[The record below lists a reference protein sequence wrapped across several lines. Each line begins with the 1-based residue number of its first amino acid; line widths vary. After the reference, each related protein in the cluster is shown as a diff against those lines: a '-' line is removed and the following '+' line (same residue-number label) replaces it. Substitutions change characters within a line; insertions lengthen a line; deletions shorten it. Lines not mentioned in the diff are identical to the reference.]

1 MALSTMSWASLR
13 RQIVILAGVL
23 LFAFAVA
30 ALVRP
35 EQAVSGSDWTVLA
48 TQGEVKWRET
58 AGQGN
63 WRHLMRNARL
73 PDGAEIRSGSDG
85 GAVVAKGL
93 DRIEIRADSILVVA
107 ARVTAR
113 GATEVEQSR
122 GSATYTIEKRPAGT
136 FSVRTPYVVAVVK
149 GTQFSVDI
157 GEEETNVSVDE
168 GRVSVSD
175 QRSRD
180 SVDVTRGQTARASRS
195 AAGIDVE
202 KTPADKKARNAVPAP
217 VPAPAATSV
226 PNARPG
232 SGPGVGSPAEVSSE
246 RKAVDDVEVGDIDR
260 ATDRVGGASADDS
273 GADRSGAGRDAAG
286 AGRDAAGAGRDA
298 AGAGRDAAAGAGR
311 DAAGAAG
318 DAAGAAGDA
327 AGAAGDAA
335 GTAGDAAGAAGDAAG
350 AAGDAAGAA
359 AGLAD

>member
-1 MALSTMSWASLR
+1 MALSTISWASLR
-13 RQIVILAGVL
+13 RQIVILTGVL

-35 EQAVSGSDWTVLA
+35 ESAVSGSDWTVLA
-48 TQGEVKWRET
+48 TQGEAKWRER

-63 WRHLMRNARL
+63 WRHLTRNARL
-73 PDGAEIRSGSDG
+73 PDGAEIRTGSDG

-93 DRIEIRADSILVVA
+93 DRIEIRADSTLVVA
-107 ARVTAR
+107 ARVTAD
-113 GATEVEQSR
+113 GATEVDQSR
-122 GSATYTIEKRPAGT
+122 GSATYTIQKRPAGT
-136 FSVRTPYVVAVVK
+136 FSVHTPYVVAVVK

-180 SVDVTRGQTARASRS
+180 SVDVTAGQTARASRS
-195 AAGIDVE
+195 TTGIDVE
-202 KTPADKKARNAVPAP
+202 KTPADKKARNAVPAVAP
-217 VPAPAATSV
+217 VPAATKT
-226 PNARPG
+226 PNALPG
-232 SGPGVGSPAEVSSE
+232 AHPGVGSPAEVSSE
-246 RKAVDDVEVGDIDR
+246 NKAVDDVEVGDIGRAVDRATDR
-260 ATDRVGGASADDS
+260 ATDRVGGASAEDS
-273 GADRSGAGRDAAG
+273 GADRSG

-318 DAAGAAGDA
+318 RDAAGAAGRDA
-327 AGAAGDAA
+327 AGAAR
-335 GTAGDAAGAAGDAAG
+335 
-350 AAGDAAGAA
+350 DAAGAA
-359 AGLAD
+359 AGIAD